1 VKNSSSFGQRLKH
14 ERKQHNLSQGKLAEK
29 IGVDTKTIGRWESG
43 ESLPRPSH
51 RKKICDTLGKT
62 SMEMGLIDEEQEP
75 IPRVISHEDW
85 GEVPDITNF
94 YGREQE
100 CIQVEQWIVTD
111 RCRIVAILGMGGV
124 GKTAL
129 AARIT
134 QQVKDSFDYIFW
146 RSLQNAPPLDHLLK
160 QCIPFISNQQR
171 IHLPESIDEQI
182 SLLISYLRTHRCLLV
197 LDNVES
203 ILQARQRAGSYRES
217 YEQYGRLLQRI
228 GEVQHQS
235 CLLLTSREKPREV
248 ARLEGDRS
256 PVRALPLLGVG
267 QNEGQRILKER
278 ELTGTDQQWSTLVGL
293 YSGNPLALKL
303 VSQSIHE
310 SFGGNIDQF
319 LQEEEIA
326 FGDINDLLDQHFRRL
341 SVQEREIL
349 YWLAI
354 EREAVSL
361 RDIRENLMRPLP
373 KGTLLETL
381 DSLGRRSIIEKRE
394 QALFTLQP
402 VIMEYVTTHLVS
414 RAYRDFMEEKTPG
427 VWASYAFMKA
437 QSRDHVRDSQIRLIL
452 APIAQHLL
460 ITLGKNGLEQALRR
474 LLDTLRH
481 EHSQQS
487 GYTAGNILNL
497 LVYLESDLRGYD
509 FSHLKIS
516 QAYLQNANLP
526 EVNFSYAH
534 FVASTFTNI
543 FGNVLSVAFNARGT
557 LLATGTATGEIW
569 LYLAQTG
576 TPHITCRGHT
586 DGVWSLAFSPDGRTL
601 VSGSD
606 DQTVRL
612 WDVESGQCLTVLS
625 DHHTN
630 RVRSVAFSP
639 NGRMFAS
646 GSDDQTIRFWDVES
660 GQCLHIL
667 KEHTNR
673 VWSLAFSPNGKL
685 LASGS
690 TDQTVRLWD
699 IDTYRCTKI
708 LRGHTN
714 WVRAVAFSPD
724 GKMLASGSDD
734 QTARLWDSQTGL
746 CLNILQGHTNR
757 VWSVAIS
764 PDGRSIASGS
774 EDQTVRLWDTV
785 SGHCYQT
792 LQGHIQGVRSVSFNP
807 VSQMLASGGDDQ
819 TVRLWDAEAGRCL
832 KTMQGYANR
841 IWSVVYSPDGNTLA
855 SCSDDQSIRLWD
867 INLNAC
873 TKLLQTRTQGFKTIA
888 FSPDGHLLASGGED
902 QQVILWNIDT
912 GERIHTLRGHTNWV
926 RTVAFSPNGDL
937 VASGDEDQTIR
948 IWDVHTGQCLYIL
961 RGHNNWV
968 RSLAFNH
975 DGSLLASGGDDQ
987 TIHLWE
993 MPTQEIL
1000 RVLQEH
1006 TGRVRSIAFRPDG
1019 QVLASGSEDQTVRLW
1034 DTHMGEERAI
1044 LAGHTGRVHCVA
1056 FSPDGR
1062 MLASG
1067 GDDQTI
1073 RLWDTSTSA
1082 CTQILHGHSRRVR
1095 WVTFAP
1101 RANILASGSD
1111 DGTIKFWDWQTRACL
1126 KTFVSERPY
1135 ERMNISHV
1143 KGLTEVQKIP
1153 LLALGAIDFSTL
1165 KRVE

>member
-1 VKNSSSFGQRLKH
+1 MKNPSSFGQRLKH
-14 ERKQHNLSQGKLAEK
+14 ERKQHNLSQAKLAEK
-29 IGVDTKTIGRWESG
+29 IGVDTKTIGRWENG
-43 ESLPRPSH
+43 ENFPHLTQRQ
-51 RKKICDTLGKT
+51 KICSIFGKT
-62 SMEMGLIDEEQEP
+62 PAEMGLIDEEQEP
-75 IPRVISHEDW
+75 VPRAISHEDW

-100 CIQVEQWIVTD
+100 CTQVEQWITAD
-111 RCRIVAILGMGGV
+111 RCRVVAILGMGGV

-129 AARIT
+129 AARIA

-146 RSLQNAPPLDHLLK
+146 RSLQNAPPLEHILK

-171 IHLPESIDEQI
+171 IHLPETIDEQI

-203 ILQARQRAGSYRES
+203 ILQARQRAGLYRES

-248 ARLEGDRS
+248 AHLEGDRS
-256 PVRALPLLGVG
+256 PVRSWPLLGVG
-267 QNEGQRILKER
+267 LDGGERILKEKG
-278 ELTGTDQQWSTLVGL
+278 LTGTDEQWSTLVDL

-303 VSQSIHE
+303 VSESIHVG
-310 SFGGNIDQF
+310 FGGDIDQF

-326 FGDINDLLDQHFRRL
+326 FGDINDLLDQQFRRL
-341 SVQEREIL
+341 SAQEREIL

-361 RDIRENLMRPLP
+361 RDVRENLMRPLP
-373 KGTLLETL
+373 RGALLETL

-402 VIMEYVTTHLVS
+402 VIMEYVTTQLVS
-414 RAYRDFMEEKTPG
+414 RANRDFVEEKTPG
-427 VWASYAFMKA
+427 VWASYAFIKA

-452 APIAQHLL
+452 VPIAQYLL
-460 ITLGKNGLEQALRR
+460 TMLGKNDLEQALCH

-497 LVYLESDLRGYD
+497 LVYLGSDLRGYD

-516 QAYLQNANLP
+516 QAYLQNVNLP
-526 EVNFSYAH
+526 EVNFSHAQ
-534 FVASTFTNI
+534 FVAPTFTNI
-543 FGNVLSVAFNARGT
+543 FGNVLSVAFNTRGT

-569 LYLAQTG
+569 LYQALTG

-586 DGVWSLAFSPDGRTL
+586 DGVWSLAFSPDGRIL

-606 DQTVRL
+606 DQTVRV
-612 WDVESGQCLTVLS
+612 WDVESGQCLTILS
-625 DHHTN
+625 DHTN

-639 NGRMFAS
+639 NGRLFAS
-646 GSDDQTIRFWDVES
+646 GSDDQMIRLWDATS
-660 GQCLHIL
+660 HQCLHTL
-667 KEHTNR
+667 KEHTDR
-673 VWSLAFSPNGKL
+673 VWSLAFSPHSKL

-699 IDTYRCTKI
+699 ISIYRCVKI
-708 LRGHTN
+708 LKGHTN

-724 GKMLASGSDD
+724 GKLLATGSDD

-746 CLNILQGHTNR
+746 CLNILQGHANR
-757 VWSVAIS
+757 VWSVALS
-764 PDGRSIASGS
+764 PDGHTIASGS

-785 SGHCYQT
+785 SGNCYQT
-792 LQGHIQGVRSVSFNP
+792 LQGHVQGVRAVAFNP

-819 TVRLWDAEAGRCL
+819 TVRLWDVEAGRCL

-841 IWSVVYSPDGNTLA
+841 VWAVVYSPDGNTLA
-855 SCSDDQSIRLWD
+855 SCSDDQNIRLWNV
-867 INLNAC
+867 NLNAC
-873 TKLLQTRTQGFKTIA
+873 TQMLQTRTQGFKSIA
-888 FSPDGHLLASGGED
+888 FSPDGRLLASGGED
-902 QQVILWNIDT
+902 QQVMLWHVGT
-912 GERIHTLRGHTNWV
+912 GERISTLRGHTNWV
-926 RTVAFSPNGDL
+926 RAVAFSPDGAL

-948 IWDVHTGQCLYIL
+948 LWHVPTGQCLYIL

-975 DGSLLASGGDDQ
+975 DGSLLASGGDGQ
-987 TIHLWE
+987 TIHLWD
-993 MPTQEIL
+993 MPTKESL
-1000 RVLQEH
+1000 YVLQGH

-1019 QVLASGSEDQTVRLW
+1019 QILASGSEDQTVRLW
-1034 DTHMGEERAI
+1034 NSQTGEELAI
-1044 LAGHTGRVHCVA
+1044 LSGHTGWVRCVA

-1062 MLASG
+1062 TLASS

-1073 RLWDTSTSA
+1073 RLWDTGTYA
-1082 CTQILHGHSRRVR
+1082 CTQVLQGHSGRVR

-1101 RANILASGSD
+1101 HANTLTSGSD
-1111 DGTIKFWDWQTRACL
+1111 DGTIKCWDWHSGAYL
-1126 KTFVSERPY
+1126 KAFISERPY
-1135 ERMNISHV
+1135 ERMNITGV

-1153 LLALGAIDFSTL
+1153 LYALGAI
-1165 KRVE
+1165 ENG